1 MPIEIRELCIKAV
14 IDSGSGAK
22 KGGDTQAGE
31 ADAKPGTEGSAQAG
45 EQVVDLCVEKVL
57 EILRNKEER

>member
-14 IDSGSGAK
+14 IDSGGGAK
-22 KGGDTQAGE
+22 KGGDTQAGDP
-31 ADAKPGTEGSAQAG
+31 DAKPAAEGSGQAG
-45 EQVVDLCVEKVL
+45 DQVVDLCVEKIL